1 MDIQPLLANCPTASS
16 MTKSGIPAI
25 TNMMQYGNIK
35 APVHKDAIN
44 QLQYYYKLSI
54 ENQSDL
60 ARNQP
65 AIRWSFCYNAILTP
79 QNRSLSFAHQRLI
92 QGNFKEFE
100 NDTWRISFVMSLFPK
115 PLTFFNLLPICIY
128 IKISFCNWNWSKI
141 FKSHK
146 ICCYCGLFSFDI
158 FHNVYRVI
166 KSGNEYHAEVDS
178 PDRIKNDFIP
188 LFFLYI
194 LWQFAVIIWQKIGYY
209 TVTWLTWTADE

>member
-1 MDIQPLLANCPTASS
+1 MDIQPLLANWPTASS

-79 QNRSLSFAHQRLI
+79 PNKSLSFPLYTLASQTKQFQWFWKWSLMITMIMMGLI
-92 QGNFKEFE
+92 
-100 NDTWRISFVMSLFPK
+100 PK
-115 PLTFFNLLPICIY
+115 PLSYIIPFDMLIICI
-128 IKISFCNWNWSKI
+128 IDFLLQLK
-141 FKSHK
+141 
-146 ICCYCGLFSFDI
+146 L
-158 FHNVYRVI
+158 
-166 KSGNEYHAEVDS
+166 
-178 PDRIKNDFIP
+178 IKNI
-188 LFFLYI
+188 
-194 LWQFAVIIWQKIGYY
+194 QVS
-209 TVTWLTWTADE
+209 